1 MTVATFH
8 PNLRAAIREKLLT
21 LAGLPAQA
29 WEGRVYQPIKGTP
42 YMSESVRAISSEV
55 RALGVGGTI
64 AHTITGNFT
73 FHYPAGKG
81 TNDIEGMVG
90 TVLALFR
97 PGTVL
102 SYGGD
107 SAIVQQAERTAVSQ
121 ESDWIN
127 VTVIITA
134 VGHTVN

>member
-8 PNLRAAIREKLLT
+8 PNMRSAFRQRLLT
-21 LAGLPAQA
+21 QSGIPAQA
-29 WEGRVYQPIKGTP
+29 WEGRPYTPVKGTP
-42 YMSESVRAISSEV
+42 YVSESIRAISSVV
-55 RALGVGGTI
+55 RALGLGGTI
-64 AHTITGNFT
+64 AHTLTGNFT

-81 TNDIEGMVG
+81 TADIDAMVG
-90 TVLALFR
+90 NVMALFR

-107 SAIVQQAERTAVSQ
+107 GAVVQQAERTAVQQ
-121 ESDWIN
+121 EPDWIN

-134 VGHTVN
+134 VGHTAN

>member
-8 PNLRAAIREKLLT
+8 PNIRAAFRQTLLT
-21 LAGLPAQA
+21 LNSLPAQA
-29 WEGRVYQPIKGTP
+29 WEGKPYQPVKGTP
-42 YMSESVRAISSEV
+42 FVSESVRAISSQV
-55 RALGVGGTI
+55 RALGLGGTI
-64 AHTITGNFT
+64 AHTVTGNFT

-81 TNDIEGMVG
+81 TTAVETVVG
-90 TVLALFR
+90 NVMALFR
-97 PGTVL
+97 PGTTL

-107 SAIVQQAERTAVSQ
+107 SAVVQQAERTGITQ
-121 ESDWIN
+121 EPDWIN